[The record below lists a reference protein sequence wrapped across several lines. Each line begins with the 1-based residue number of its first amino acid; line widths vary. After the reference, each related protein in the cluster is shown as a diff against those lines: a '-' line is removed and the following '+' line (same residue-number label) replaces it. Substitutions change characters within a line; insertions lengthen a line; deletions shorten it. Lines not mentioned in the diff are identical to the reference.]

1 MRESAEIGVKANSA
15 ATRERRARRGCP
27 PTGPRVAPEA
37 EMVAIDTEKEDNSIY
52 GVVNHLEGV
61 VRGHQPGE
69 LRWGAVAGG
78 TITGC
83 AQEDIEAAG

>member
-1 MRESAEIGVKANSA
+1 
-15 ATRERRARRGCP
+15 
-27 PTGPRVAPEA
+27 
-37 EMVAIDTEKEDNSIY
+37 MVAIDTKKEDNSIY

-69 LRWGAVAGG
+69 LRRGAVAGG

>member
-1 MRESAEIGVKANSA
+1 
-15 ATRERRARRGCP
+15 
-27 PTGPRVAPEA
+27 
-37 EMVAIDTEKEDNSIY
+37 MVAIDTKKEDGSIH

-61 VRGHQPGE
+61 VRSHQLGE
-69 LRWGAVAGG
+69 LRWGAVASG